1 MFKLNET
8 FIAEKLIH
16 CLLDRS
22 GGSFSSKAMQKQR
35 HILTRK
41 RVKHDRNDSSEEEVI
56 DTDDDDN
63 DNGNDNDHEVNKSHP

>member
-1 MFKLNET
+1 
-8 FIAEKLIH
+8 
-16 CLLDRS
+16 
-22 GGSFSSKAMQKQR
+22 MQKQR